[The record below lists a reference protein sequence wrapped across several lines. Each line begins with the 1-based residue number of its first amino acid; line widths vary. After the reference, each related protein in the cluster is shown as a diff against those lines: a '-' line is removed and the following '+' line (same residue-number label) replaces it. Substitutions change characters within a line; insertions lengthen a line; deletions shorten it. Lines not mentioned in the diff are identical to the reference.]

1 MEKFKAIMYGWPE
14 NIAIVVKDGNLLF
27 YFWRGMEWPMLNNV
41 KLKVISSF

>member
-14 NIAIVVKDGNLLF
+14 NIVIAVKDGNLLF
-27 YFWRGMEWPMLNNV
+27 YFSRGMEWLMLNNV